1 RAGPPV
7 PAAGPAAGQTGE
19 ASAEAARAESFVE
32 VELRAERT
40 TAVIR
45 VSDTGPGVPPE
56 LRERVFA
63 EGWSTKQPAAPPLSG
78 ELSWEPSG
86 PPRPAFRRGRG
97 IGLALV
103 RRLSERYGGMARVT
117 ARAGGGAVFTV
128 VLPEALAPDDL
139 AGDAPPIAADAPSA
153 RQLTPAG
160 ESR

>member
-1 RAGPPV
+1 M
-7 PAAGPAAGQTGE
+7 
-19 ASAEAARAESFVE
+19 E
-32 VELRAERT
+32 VELRAEKT

-56 LRERVFA
+56 MRERVFA
-63 EGWSTKQPAAPPLSG
+63 EGWSTKRPAPPP
-78 ELSWEPSG
+78 PSAD
-86 PPRPAFRRGRG
+86 PSDPAPVAFRRRRG

-139 AGDAPPIAADAPSA
+139 AGDGTPA
-153 RQLTPAG
+153 RQLTSAG